1 MRKEYDLKA
10 LKVKRRG
17 PLPALKH
24 AARRND
30 IAHDTAGLKKALL
43 KDSDFIRKVAQQV
56 GR

>member
-17 PLPALKH
+17 PLAELKAVARRTDVQNTAEALKKTLL
-24 AARRND
+24 ND
-30 IAHDTAGLKKALL
+30 R
-43 KDSDFIRKVAQQV
+43 DFIRKVAAQV

>member
-17 PLPALKH
+17 PLPALKDV
-24 AARRND
+24 ARRSALPGD
-30 IAHDTAGLKKALL
+30 AEELKKALL
-43 KDSDFIRKVAQQV
+43 KDPDFIRKVAAQV

>member
-17 PLPALKH
+17 PLKELKGVIRRTDIPQNADALKKVLL
-24 AARRND
+24 ND
-30 IAHDTAGLKKALL
+30 R
-43 KDSDFIRKVAQQV
+43 DFIRKVAAQV